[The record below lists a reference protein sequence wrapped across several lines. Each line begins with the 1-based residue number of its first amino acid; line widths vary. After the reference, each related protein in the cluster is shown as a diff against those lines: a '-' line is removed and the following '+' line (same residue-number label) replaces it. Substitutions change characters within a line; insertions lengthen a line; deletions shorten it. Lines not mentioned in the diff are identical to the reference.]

1 MNTAII
7 ETFPLTDN
15 GPRVVNYFESRA
27 AAERYAASRP
37 SGHSHVLELMR
48 ATLADE
54 LPVSKA
60 LDVGCGTGQSTVA
73 LLPYAWEVVG
83 IDSSAEMLAQAVRQP
98 RIRYHKAYAEA
109 LPFAAGTFDLVSAGS
124 AYHWFDQERFLAEA
138 ARVLQPGK
146 WLVLYKAGSTGRM
159 ANQPEFDL
167 WRREVLDVRYPKVA
181 RNSEALNPARAARF
195 GFRELARETTTRE
208 ARYSLDQYVENL
220 LTHSSL
226 LRVIEGGLEPAALA
240 RAWLRAELAPFF
252 QQGGPVFTHD
262 SSLHI
267 LQREG

>member
-1 MNTAII
+1 MNTTAI
-7 ETFPLTDN
+7 ETYPLTEHA
-15 GPRVVNYFESRA
+15 PSVVNYFESRA

-54 LPVSKA
+54 LPVSRA
-60 LDVGCGTGQSTVA
+60 LDVGCGPGASTAA

-83 IDSSAEMLAQAVRQP
+83 IDSSSEMLAQAVRQP

-109 LPFAAGTFDLVSAGS
+109 LPFADGSFDLVSASS

-138 ARVLQPGK
+138 ARVLQPGR
-146 WLVLYKAGSTGRM
+146 WLVLYKAGSMGRLT
-159 ANQPEFDL
+159 NEPEFEV
-167 WRREVLDVRYPKVA
+167 WRREVLKVRYPKVA
-181 RNSEALNPARAARF
+181 RNSDSLNPARAARF
-195 GFRELARETTTRE
+195 GFREIARETTTRE
-208 ARYSLDQYVENL
+208 ARYSLDEYVENL

-226 LRVIEGGLEPAALA
+226 IRVIEGGLEPAALA

-252 QQGGPVFTHD
+252 QPGRPVFTHD
-262 SSLHI
+262 SSIHI
-267 LQREG
+267 LQRES